1 MRLLIIILKKM
12 DCPKCKNKMERRK
25 RNKDMSIGA
34 YYFTEWD
41 YCIIC
46 GYLQHYEKYKVL
58 TKKI

>member
-1 MRLLIIILKKM
+1 
-12 DCPKCKNKMERRK
+12 MERRK